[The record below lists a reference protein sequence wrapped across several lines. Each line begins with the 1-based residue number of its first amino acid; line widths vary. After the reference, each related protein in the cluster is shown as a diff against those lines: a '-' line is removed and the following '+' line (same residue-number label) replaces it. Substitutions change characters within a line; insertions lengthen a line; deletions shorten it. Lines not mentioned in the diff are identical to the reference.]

1 MTAGKILFAVTTGVV
16 LATLPFL
23 HFTHLG
29 EHAEAH
35 TDHEP
40 RHGGQLGMVGDHHIE
55 LVRRRGE
62 VQVFVSDAWRRPVQ
76 PSSGSVTF
84 DGGAPQPLAW
94 RNHRLVGADQ
104 STARTIAVEVA
115 VVDDQR
121 IATSFDAPL
130 D

>member
-1 MTAGKILFAVTTGVV
+1 MTSGRFLIAVTAGAV
-16 LATLPFL
+16 LAALPVL

-35 TDHEP
+35 ADHEP

-76 PSSGSVTF
+76 PARGSVTF
-84 DGGAPQPLAW
+84 DSGVPQPLTW

-104 STARTIAVEVA
+104 DNAITIGVEVA
-115 VVDDQR
+115 IGNGTQVV
-121 IATSFDAPL
+121 TSFVY
-130 D
+130 